1 MEKQIT
7 MHQIKTALTCLAV
20 LETIEKAKDSLG
32 GVSAFGLYMALGMD
46 YDAAINV
53 ISILT
58 NHTVNAIESKRHLL
72 IPGPRFEKSL
82 ADLRKFKALCEEQG
96 LFKKRAK

>member
-20 LETIEKAKDSLG
+20 LETIEEAKDSLG
-32 GVSAFGLYMALGMD
+32 GVPESGLYVALGMD
-46 YDAAINV
+46 YDATVNV

-58 NHTVNAIESKRHLL
+58 NSTVNAIESKRHLL
-72 IPGPRFEKSL
+72 VPGPRFEKSL
-82 ADLRKFKALCEEQG
+82 TDLRKFKALCEEQG
-96 LFKKRAK
+96 LFKKRTK